1 MTTLNNLDRMA
12 APAAGRPTLPTL
24 PPVEHATAAGGQPVV
39 FLAYGLAP
47 VAEVQLVF
55 DVGAWNE
62 GTPGVA
68 QFTGR
73 LLTEGTDRLSGPQI
87 AEQFDAL
94 GAFVNVE
101 SGADF
106 LTLSLS
112 VLTRNLRPALELL
125 LHVVAQAR
133 FPEAEYE
140 LQLRRSFDSLTVDEQ
155 KTSWQARRACFR
167 RLFGP
172 THPYGTSV
180 DRAALEALSREAL
193 LACQHQHLRPDRLF
207 VLAAG
212 QFTAADVLEPL
223 NAYVGSTSYRE
234 PVYGRFEQPPQP
246 ELGFHRV
253 EMPRQLQASVR
264 VGQLG
269 FERSHPDLDA
279 MRLLNTVLGGYF
291 GSRLMSNIRE
301 DKGYTYGIG
310 SGWVS
315 YRSGGYLTI
324 ATDVGRDYV
333 ADTFVQIRHEADRL
347 RQEPIPEAE
356 LETARNY
363 LLGRLV
369 SDLETPFQ
377 LADRLKY
384 QGVYGLPDDELARMF
399 EALLALTPDDLL
411 TAAQRHLRPEEW
423 VEVAA
428 GPA

>member
-1 MTTLNNLDRMA
+1 MTTLHIDRTA
-12 APAAGRPTLPTL
+12 APPAGRPTLPAL
-24 PPVEHATAAGGQPVV
+24 PTVERTTAAGGPPVV
-39 FLAYGLAP
+39 FLPDGLAP

-55 DVGAWNE
+55 DLGAWNE
-62 GTPGVA
+62 GSPGLA

-73 LLTEGTDRLSGPQI
+73 LLTEGTSRLSGPQI
-87 AEQFDAL
+87 AEQLDAL
-94 GAFVNVE
+94 GAFINVE

-106 LTLSLS
+106 LTVSLS
-112 VLTRNLRPALELL
+112 VLARHLRTALELL
-125 LHVVAQAR
+125 VHVVADAR

-140 LQLRRSFDSLTVDEQ
+140 LQLRRSIDSLTVDEQ
-155 KTSWQARRACFR
+155 KTTWQARRECFH
-167 RLFGP
+167 RLFGI
-172 THPYGTSV
+172 THPYGTAF
-180 DRAALEALSREAL
+180 DRQAIEAMSREAL
-193 LACQHQHLRPDRLF
+193 RDCHARHFGPQSLF

-212 QFTAADVLEPL
+212 QFAAADVLEPL
-223 NAYVGSTSYRE
+223 NAFVGST
-234 PVYGRFEQPPQP
+234 PHQQAVYGQFEQEAHPQ
-246 ELGFHRV
+246 LGRHAV

-269 FERSHPDLDA
+269 FGRSHPDLDA
-279 MRLLNTVLGGYF
+279 LRLLNTVFGGYF

-315 YRSGGYLTI
+315 YRSGGYLTV
-324 ATDVGRDYV
+324 ATDVGFDYV
-333 ADTFVQIRHEADRL
+333 ADTFAQIRHEADRL
-347 RQEPIPEAE
+347 RQAAIPESE

-384 QGVYGLPDDELARMF
+384 QWVYGLPENELARMF
-399 EALLALTPDDLL
+399 DALLALTPADLL
-411 TAAQRHLRPEEW
+411 AAAQRHLRPEEW
-423 VEVAA
+423 VEVVA